1 MNSQLNFSFSF
12 SVLGIHSFPRL
23 PGLLK
28 QRPIFLLLFQQNLSI
43 ILCSEENLP
52 IQLKELQQTTHPNM
66 GNELS
71 IDSCCGIDGRYK
83 DASSA
88 QAEAAL
94 KQSWEVEALE
104 SWENLDPITYYQ
116 YIETRSHDEEKRHR
130 VLQRILYQQN
140 QKPEKVRSYLQEV
153 DDCFDELLGIP
164 QDEPIVYEQNLEMI
178 PMHATSNQHATLS
191 SPPPGSYVTT
201 LDVTTKVNRNQNTKT
216 NTVTTQSS
224 SDPNYQTNNVSS
236 NSINNNNTTTTSK
249 SLIPSATTATA
260 TATTTTTT
268 TTTTKT
274 RQAYVTDEQRDQMLD
289 LESNHTEWIT
299 KSKEHVRTPLRIYSP
314 RDVSSWPPY
323 TTRNFKV
330 VHLVKGPID
339 CVWKAW
345 NDVKLRKT
353 YDKGFDLAEIVEKV
367 DDSCDGKLLDICI
380 FYDEMSAALML
391 FCLLLTYFF
400 SLLSFFH

>member
-1 MNSQLNFSFSF
+1 
-12 SVLGIHSFPRL
+12 
-23 PGLLK
+23 
-28 QRPIFLLLFQQNLSI
+28 
-43 ILCSEENLP
+43 
-52 IQLKELQQTTHPNM
+52 M

-216 NTVTTQSS
+216 KHVNATTYQGLPRDGSTTQ
-224 SDPNYQTNNVSS
+224 VSS
-236 NSINNNNTTTTSK
+236 TPSVANNNGPNQR
-249 SLIPSATTATA
+249 
-260 TATTTTTT
+260 
-268 TTTTKT
+268 
-274 RQAYVTDEQRDQMLD
+274 RQ
-289 LESNHTEWIT
+289 
-299 KSKEHVRTPLRIYSP
+299 KHVE
-314 RDVSSWPPY
+314 
-323 TTRNFKV
+323 RN
-330 VHLVKGPID
+330 
-339 CVWKAW
+339 
-345 NDVKLRKT
+345 
-353 YDKGFDLAEIVEKV
+353 
-367 DDSCDGKLLDICI
+367 
-380 FYDEMSAALML
+380 
-391 FCLLLTYFF
+391 
-400 SLLSFFH
+400 